1 MSSTIRKQQID
12 EIKNYNQNINRQALA
27 KSYNQ
32 VALWELERPE
42 LTPKGLEFSTKN
54 EISINNIQVLLQER
68 LSVLNKVIGDGKI
81 SEKEVRIIEKL
92 SDMIDAYNKLIQ
104 PILTSRFDP
113 SFRVQARNVLLKI
126 KEPVVGIIIGLRD
139 IFDDI
144 YTFGVGNVKGLVEA
158 YALYDYIKYQIEK
171 EDYKF
176 ITIENLQSR
185 IPQLLSKISNKDVQE
200 LYIGVSERYEPQRA
214 VALKS
219 MPRKEE
225 DPEERAER
233 EAERQERIKQ
243 KAREEQILREGKE
256 AFQAKRT
263 RDLTGINNFDKFIG
277 STRDELGDFYVDT
290 YVEKMTPQQLGVLR
304 NIKEQNRE
312 PKKTKLM
319 KEYIDGIFKTGIY
332 TEGAEADPTKRR
344 LMTAPKVKRSFLSEI
359 YRED

>member
-27 KSYNQ
+27 KTYSQ

-68 LSVLNKVIGDGKI
+68 LSVLNKVISDSKI
-81 SEKEVRIIEKL
+81 SEKEVRILEKL
-92 SDMIDAYNKLIQ
+92 SDMTDAYNKLIQ

-126 KEPVVGIIIGLRD
+126 KEPVTGIIIGFND

-144 YTFGVGNVKGLVEA
+144 YDFGVGNVKGFVEA
-158 YALYDYIKYQIEK
+158 YALYDYIKYQIDK
-171 EDYKF
+171 EDYKI

-185 IPQLLSKISNKDVQE
+185 IPQLLRKLPSEVQQ

-214 VALKS
+214 VILKS

-225 DPEERAER
+225 DPEEV
-233 EAERQERIKQ
+233 AERQERIKQ
-243 KAREEQILREGKE
+243 KAREKQMLKEGQE
-256 AFQAKRT
+256 AFEAKRF
-263 RDLTGINNFDKFIG
+263 RDLTGIPDIEQFRRKLIN
-277 STRDELGDFYVDT
+277 RYGDYYGQFF
-290 YVEKMTPQQLGVLR
+290 EMMTPSDLAQLRQFDTDVINQSLTITQR
-304 NIKEQNRE
+304 N
-312 PKKTKLM
+312 
-319 KEYIDGIFKTGIY
+319 
-332 TEGAEADPTKRR
+332 
-344 LMTAPKVKRSFLSEI
+344 KVKKEMEEGIKRFI
-359 YRED
+359 NKKFF